1 MLNAMRFGKLDPGM
15 IMQFH
20 QLSRAVKYD
29 DGIEPADLYVYL
41 NLLRY
46 ETAANFFSLHN
57 VKVSYTKRG
66 RSVQSQKVE
75 RDQ

>member
-20 QLSRAVKYD
+20 QLSRAVEYD

-41 NLLRY
+41 DYMRY
-46 ETAANFFSLHN
+46 ETAANLFHFI
-57 VKVSYTKRG
+57 T
-66 RSVQSQKVE
+66 
-75 RDQ
+75 